1 MRESRRV
8 KCFGESGR
16 APQAL
21 ARFAFAARL
30 PVLIAGGML
39 MSSCVFWTPRSIAPT
54 ASARVIENVPRH
66 KWDIKSCGAGALSSV
81 LQHYGDPVPMAEWDA
96 RLPKTR
102 GGVMSIDLVLAA
114 RQRGFDASLVTG
126 DASLLEAE
134 LLDERPVILMLQVIQ
149 APGKGYDFF
158 HYVVIDGYDPVRN
171 LYRTQFGD
179 GESRWAR
186 LERLEP
192 AWKPTKYAT
201 IVIRPAD
208 PNAESLRAA
217 VRLEEEG
224 KYALAAQTYREILQK
239 DPKSLLAWTNLGNAE
254 MQLGRPVPAEEA
266 FRKALEL
273 DPEAAD
279 TLNNLAWLLY
289 EQKRVEEAE
298 PFARRAA
305 TARAPDTW
313 MRLDTLARILA
324 ARGNCA
330 EAETA
335 FRQALAQVPAER
347 TQEKKDIEAASK
359 IAGCSSQSARSGLP
373 PSTN

>member
-1 MRESRRV
+1 MRDSRRV
-8 KCFGESGR
+8 KSFGESGR

-21 ARFAFAARL
+21 ARFVFLVSAA
-30 PVLIAGGML
+30 ML
-39 MSSCVFWTPRSIAPT
+39 MSSCVFWTPRSVAPT

-81 LQHYGDPVPMAEWDA
+81 LQHYGDPVPMEEWDA
-96 RLPKTR
+96 KLPKTR

-134 LLDERPVILMLQVIQ
+134 LRDERPVILMLQVIS

-158 HYVVIDGYDPVRN
+158 HYVVIDGYDPDRN

-179 GESRWAR
+179 GQSRWAR

-254 MQLGRPVPAEEA
+254 MQLGRPIPAEEA

-305 TARAPDTW
+305 TTKAPDTW

-330 EAETA
+330 EAETT

-347 TQEKKDIEAASK
+347 KQERADIEAASK
-359 IAGCSSQSARSGLP
+359 IAGCSSQSARSGPP
-373 PSTN
+373 PSTS

>member
-1 MRESRRV
+1 MRISRRV
-8 KCFGESGR
+8 YSFGEKGR
-16 APQAL
+16 ARKAL
-21 ARFAFAARL
+21 ARFFALL
-30 PVLIAGGML
+30 PALVLMT
-39 MSSCVFWTPRSIAPT
+39 SCVYWTPRSHAPT
-54 ASARVIENVPRH
+54 AAATVVENVPLQ

-81 LQHYGDPVPMAEWDA
+81 LQHYGDPVSMAEWDA
-96 RLPKTR
+96 KLPKTR

-114 RQRGFDASLVTG
+114 RERGFDASLVTG

-134 LLDERPVILMLQVIQ
+134 LRDRRPVILMLQVIQ

-158 HYVVIDGYDPVRN
+158 HYVVIDGHDPERN

-179 GESRWAR
+179 GKSRWAR

-201 IVIRPAD
+201 VVIRPAD
-208 PNAESLRAA
+208 PHANALRAA

-224 KYALAAQTYREILQK
+224 KFALAAQAYREILQK
-239 DPKSLLAWTNLGNAE
+239 DPRALLAWTNLGNAE
-254 MQLGRPVPAEEA
+254 MQLGRAAAAEEA

-273 DPEAAD
+273 DSDAAD

-289 EQKRVEEAE
+289 EQKRFDEAE

-305 TARAPDTW
+305 TTKAPDAW

-324 ARGNCA
+324 ARGECT
-330 EAETA
+330 EAEVT
-335 FRQALAQVPAER
+335 FGQALAQVPADR
-347 TQEKKDIEAASK
+347 TQERKDIEAASK
-359 IAGCSSQSARSGLP
+359 IAPCSSRSARSGPP